1 MLCNNACFQA
11 EVFSHKR
18 RTAAQVLGETTIS
31 SPCSPAICAFAA
43 NAIPTSRRRPS
54 TRRDLT
60 GSNLWP
66 GKSGCIATLPIP
78 ANVQTR
84 AAPKRRGVGLR
95 ARSGVEAALRP
106 PRRRPGTR
114 RDLTGS
120 NLWPGKSGCIATL
133 PIPAN
138 VQTRAAPKRRG
149 VGLRARSGVNA
160 AQPPGCVREAVWMP
174 HCGYSAFMW
183 AGGQMMARA
192 LPTMSVT
199 GPTSAE
205 WLSCEMARLSPRRKY
220 SPSPSTVSG

>member
-1 MLCNNACFQA
+1 MRFRRKRHTYITPSPEYTERLDRLQFIAGQVGLYSHPTYTRQRPDSSRPQAARSRVACA
-11 EVFSHKR
+11 KR
-18 RTAAQVLGETTIS
+18 CECGSAA
-31 SPCSPAICAFAA
+31 
-43 NAIPTSRRRPS
+43 
-54 TRRDLT
+54 
-60 GSNLWP
+60 
-66 GKSGCIATLPIP
+66 
-78 ANVQTR
+78 
-84 AAPKRRGVGLR
+84 GLR

>member
-18 RTAAQVLGETTIS
+18 RTAAQILGETTIS

-66 GKSGCIATLPIP
+66 GKSGCIAIISAP

-84 AAPKRRGVGLR
+84 TAPKRRGVGLR

-120 NLWPGKSGCIATL
+120 NLWPGKSGCIA
-133 PIPAN
+133 IISAPAN
-138 VQTRAAPKRRG
+138 VQTRTAPKRRG
-149 VGLRARSGVNA
+149 VGLHCAAASGRGHCPLEGGDVGGRPDDGSGLAHDVGDRADVGGV
-160 AQPPGCVREAVWMP
+160 AV
-174 HCGYSAFMW
+174 
-183 AGGQMMARA
+183 
-192 LPTMSVT
+192 V
-199 GPTSAE
+199 
-205 WLSCEMARLSPRRKY
+205 
-220 SPSPSTVSG
+220 

>member
-66 GKSGCIATLPIP
+66 VRSGCIAIIS
-78 ANVQTR
+78 A
-84 AAPKRRGVGLR
+84 
-95 ARSGVEAALRP
+95 
-106 PRRRPGTR
+106 
-114 RDLTGS
+114 
-120 NLWPGKSGCIATL
+120 
-133 PIPAN
+133 PAN

-174 HCGYSAFMW
+174 HCGYSTFMW

-199 GPTSAE
+199 GPTSVE